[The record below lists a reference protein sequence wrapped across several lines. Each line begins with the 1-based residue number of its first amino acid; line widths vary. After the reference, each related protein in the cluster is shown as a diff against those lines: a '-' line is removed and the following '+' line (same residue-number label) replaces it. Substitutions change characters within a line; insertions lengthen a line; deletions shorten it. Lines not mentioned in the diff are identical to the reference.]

1 MEAHV
6 RWGIRA
12 SRRQHQCSEVVGSEG
27 MEAVGSEDSSVFSL
41 FSHADVGT

>member
-12 SRRQHQCSEVVGSEG
+12 SRRQHQSSEVESSEG
-27 MEAVGSEDSSVFSL
+27 KEAVGREDSLAFSL